1 LHLKNTFAH
10 RLFGFSAPHIQDPG
24 FSAIMESRKSPHVTF
39 VFPQRDMTPHD
50 TPQSLTPT
58 ESQIDLPALAPKS
71 AAPGMVAEPQ
81 SNETVSSVDDM
92 PLIPRFFH
100 LLNESKALVYTHGPY
115 TNFAGTTVF
124 SRAPTERDTNI
135 QVSKKDLAISLAAA
149 QDCAGS
155 AQLGGP
161 AKDDLAVFEDLWNT
175 TIEVLEM
182 ILVSCQLHHEMF
194 GWGIIGLCAGYIGHS
209 HWREDS
215 EFVALKGRL
224 HDALKAMSSIDSLYR
239 KNKESVANAGGAL
252 EYLARNNRAIHVC
265 ANLLLQQFRREEWSR
280 IRWYHAVAVAER
292 WIENLGLGNEL
303 ARREHELMG

>member
-1 LHLKNTFAH
+1 
-10 RLFGFSAPHIQDPG
+10 
-24 FSAIMESRKSPHVTF
+24 MESRKSPHATF
-39 VFPQRDMTPHD
+39 IFPQRDMTPHD

-100 LLNESKALVYTHGPY
+100 LLNESKALIYAHGPY

-124 SRAPTERDTNI
+124 SRAPTERDTKI

-161 AKDDLAVFEDLWNT
+161 AKDDLAVFEHLWNT
-175 TIEVLEM
+175 TIKVLEM

-194 GWGIIGLCAGYIGHS
+194 GWGIVGLCAGYIGHS

-224 HDALKAMSSIDSLYR
+224 HDALKAMPSVDSLYR
-239 KNKESVANAGGAL
+239 KNKESVANAGGTL

-280 IRWYHAVAVAER
+280 IRWYHAVAVVER

>member
-1 LHLKNTFAH
+1 
-10 RLFGFSAPHIQDPG
+10 
-24 FSAIMESRKSPHVTF
+24 MESRKSPHDTF

-58 ESQIDLPALAPKS
+58 ESQIDLPALAPKI
-71 AAPGMVAEPQ
+71 AAPGVVAEPQ
-81 SNETVSSVDDM
+81 SDEIVSSVDDM

-100 LLNESKALVYTHGPY
+100 LLNESKTLVYAHGPY

-124 SRAPTERDTNI
+124 SRAPVKCHTKRGLST
-135 QVSKKDLAISLAAA
+135 KRLAISLAAA

-161 AKDDLAVFEDLWNT
+161 AKDDIAVFERLWNT
-175 TIEVLEM
+175 TIELLEM

-224 HDALKAMSSIDSLYR
+224 HDALKAMPSMDSPYR
-239 KNKESVANAGGAL
+239 KNKESVTNAGGAL

-303 ARREHELMG
+303 ARREQELMG